1 MKTVFLILCL
11 IYKELLRRKF
21 HFVHQ
26 RSSRL
31 MNARFINVRFME
43 IFYKSLT
50 VKPSV
55 HAVAVRL
62 KGCPLYRVSAL

>member
-1 MKTVFLILCL
+1 MT
-11 IYKELLRRKF
+11 
-21 HFVHQ
+21 
-26 RSSRL
+26 
-31 MNARFINVRFME
+31 ARFINVRFME

-50 VKPSV
+50 VKRSV